1 MHLIR
6 SFLFAIIL
14 AIVTIPYAL
23 FGILIFWAPPMTR
36 HRLITTWVPIM
47 MWVIR
52 HVLGIRYRVIGRE
65 NLPATASVVLSKHQ
79 SAWETIALQQI
90 LPPLCYV
97 LKRELLRVPFF
108 GWGLASI
115 PGIAIDRAAGKDAMS
130 QVVEQGRAR
139 LKEGL
144 WVVVFPEGTRVA
156 PGTTRR
162 YKPGGAILAKRAGVP
177 VVPIAHNAGE
187 FWKRNAFIKRP
198 GEIVVSI
205 GPVITVKGEK
215 AEAVNERAEAWIEAE
230 MRRLFPHHYA
240 DEAAAAAGEAGA
252 GADESAVPAGKSDA
266 PTATASGVVAG
277 GLADEHERT

>member
-14 AIVTIPYAL
+14 ALVTIPYAL

-156 PGTTRR
+156 PGTSRR

-205 GPVITVKGEK
+205 GPVIPVKGEK

-240 DEAAAAAGEAGA
+240 GEATAPAGETAAADGGAPGSGEP
-252 GADESAVPAGKSDA
+252 ADEQTRD
-266 PTATASGVVAG
+266 
-277 GLADEHERT
+277 

>member
-6 SFLFAIIL
+6 STLFAIIL
-14 AIVTIPYAL
+14 ALVTIPYAL

-65 NLPATASVVLSKHQ
+65 NLPATPAVVLAKHQ

-115 PGIAIDRAAGKDAMS
+115 PGIAIDRSAGKDAMS

-205 GPVITVKGEK
+205 GPVIPVKGEK

-230 MRRLFPHHYA
+230 MRRLFPHHYEGSVETDTA
-240 DEAAAAAGEAGA
+240 QA
-252 GADESAVPAGKSDA
+252 PDA
-266 PTATASGVVAG
+266 PAQPATSAA
-277 GLADEHERT
+277 HEQTRD